1 MSNVD
6 ATPALPVA
14 NNGPIGWIVLACRLI
29 VGATFLYASLDKLAH
44 PVAFAQS
51 VHNYHL
57 VPLALLHPFALL
69 LPAVEA
75 TIGVALLVGF
85 WRRGAALLGA
95 VLVCFCLAEEEPVDH
110 RFNVVHLV
118 AIELNLLVHIVRT
131 PIHAHADVARSADVF
146 EHRLMVTFAIPDEG
160 SQHLESGAGRHPQD
174 AVDYLLRALPRD
186 LAPALGAVGNAYP
199 SIE

>member
-95 VLVCFCLAEEEPVDH
+95 VLSVMFLAALGSAIVRGLDISCGCFQTTGGHTVSFDLLLTDT
-110 RFNVVHLV
+110 
-118 AIELNLLVHIVRT
+118 LLVI
-131 PIHAHADVARSADVF
+131 AC
-146 EHRLMVTFAIPDEG
+146 LW
-160 SQHLESGAGRHPQD
+160 
-174 AVDYLLRALPRD
+174 LL
-186 LAPALGAVGNAYP
+186 LAPTVGWGLADLRHRR
-199 SIE
+199 

>member
-6 ATPALPVA
+6 ANPALPVA

-85 WRRGAALLGA
+85 WRRGAALLGV
-95 VLVCFCLAEEEPVDH
+95 VLSVMFLAA
-110 RFNVVHLV
+110 LGS
-118 AIELNLLVHIVRT
+118 AIVRSLDISCGCFQT
-131 PIHAHADVARSADVF
+131 TGGHTVSVDLLLTDTLLLIACLLLLLAPTVGWGIADLRRRRSA
-146 EHRLMVTFAIPDEG
+146 
-160 SQHLESGAGRHPQD
+160 
-174 AVDYLLRALPRD
+174 
-186 LAPALGAVGNAYP
+186 
-199 SIE
+199 SI